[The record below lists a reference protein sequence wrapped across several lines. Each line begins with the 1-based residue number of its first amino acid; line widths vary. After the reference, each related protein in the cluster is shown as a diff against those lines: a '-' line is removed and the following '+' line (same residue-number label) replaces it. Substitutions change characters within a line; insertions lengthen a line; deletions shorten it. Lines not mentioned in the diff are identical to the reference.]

1 MTQATKETQ
10 AAMMDTGGIVRDC
23 SLSQI
28 CLGLSVSHLVKV
40 GEDDFETENCRMR
53 NHPCEELCA
62 IL

>member
-10 AAMMDTGGIVRDC
+10 AAMKDTGGIVRDC

-28 CLGLSVSHLVKV
+28 CLGGAFKV
-40 GEDDFETENCRMR
+40 GEDDFKTENCRMR
-53 NHPCEELCA
+53 NQPCEELCA